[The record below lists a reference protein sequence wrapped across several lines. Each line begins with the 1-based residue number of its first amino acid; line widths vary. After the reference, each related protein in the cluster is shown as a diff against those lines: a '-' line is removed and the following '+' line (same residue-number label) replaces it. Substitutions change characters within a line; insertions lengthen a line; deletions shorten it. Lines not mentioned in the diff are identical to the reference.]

1 MNYGRN
7 LKDAL
12 TMPPGKRLRRKTARH
27 KTPYALP
34 KHGAQLVWT
43 SSSSSTIAPS
53 SLDCGGSEGS
63 GETSSRPSSLY
74 GKRSATEAGLAEGS
88 CEPSSPPASLDRKR
102 SATEAGLGE
111 APAEER
117 DVPDAATLEKEDV
130 ESKYWYLPEFDISI
144 LKFVQ
149 ANGRP
154 LESASKG
161 SYERKLAMQIRKQ
174 WLVLHQ
180 DTRDLLDA
188 LKDPAGVAARAKT
201 DLKRLR
207 SQASVEP
214 PRELVRA
221 LERIGRLPSLA
232 ALQRLKY
239 NEDGS
244 KSEIWTIM

>member
-1 MNYGRN
+1 
-7 LKDAL
+7 
-12 TMPPGKRLRRKTARH
+12 MPDG
-27 KTPYALP
+27 
-34 KHGAQLVWT
+34 
-43 SSSSSTIAPS
+43 
-53 SLDCGGSEGS
+53 
-63 GETSSRPSSLY
+63 
-74 GKRSATEAGLAEGS
+74 
-88 CEPSSPPASLDRKR
+88 
-102 SATEAGLGE
+102 
-111 APAEER
+111 
-117 DVPDAATLEKEDV
+117 ATLEKEDV